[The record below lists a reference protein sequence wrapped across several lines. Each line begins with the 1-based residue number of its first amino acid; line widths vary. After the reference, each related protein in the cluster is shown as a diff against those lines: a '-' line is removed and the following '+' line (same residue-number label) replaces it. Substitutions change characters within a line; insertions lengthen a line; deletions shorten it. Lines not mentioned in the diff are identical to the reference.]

1 MNKLNSILRRQNFA
15 NCFICFLIILS
26 GILDSLV
33 FRKSAP
39 NFPVIL
45 RTNDFGTNFLANRYA
60 IWQIPILGVIL
71 IIINSFLS
79 HLLRKNKENLSKL
92 FLFANIGIAILLL
105 LISLQIYFLNR

>member
-1 MNKLNSILRRQNFA
+1 MRQIIIIA
-15 NCFICFLIILS
+15 VLIILS
-26 GILDSLV
+26 LILNFLV
-33 FRKSAP
+33 FQKSSP

-79 HLLRKNKENLSKL
+79 HLLKKNKENLSKL
-92 FLFANIGIAILLL
+92 FLFANIGIGILML
-105 LISLQIYFLNR
+105 LISIQVYLLNR

>member
-1 MNKLNSILRRQNFA
+1 MRQIIIIA
-15 NCFICFLIILS
+15 VLIILS
-26 GILDSLV
+26 LIWNFLV
-33 FRKSAP
+33 FQKSSP

-79 HLLRKNKENLSKL
+79 HLLKKNKENLSKL
-92 FLFANIGIAILLL
+92 FLFANIGIGILML
-105 LISLQIYFLNR
+105 LISIQVYLLNR